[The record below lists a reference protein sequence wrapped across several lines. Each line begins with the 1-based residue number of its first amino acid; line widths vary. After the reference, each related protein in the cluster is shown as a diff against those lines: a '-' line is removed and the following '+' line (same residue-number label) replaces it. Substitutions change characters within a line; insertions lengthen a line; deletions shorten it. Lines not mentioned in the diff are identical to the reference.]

1 MSSLSLLS
9 TRSDKDNKLAITT
22 KEETEEEEEHSEEV
36 SVCQS
41 PISVNSHLQCRA
53 SSVDLS
59 LPIAAMQEAGLT
71 PEDIKSQKYASF
83 LSFERRIAVI
93 YPSFVLGKINRTL
106 LLIMREMIQTERDYV
121 RSLEYIIE
129 VTVTL
134 LYSTRR
140 RRLRGHNCCGKI

>member
-1 MSSLSLLS
+1 MFSRLSSH
-9 TRSDKDNKLAITT
+9 RSDKDNKLAINLT
-22 KEETEEEEEHSEEV
+22 KEETEEEEEEHSEAV

-71 PEDIKSQKYASF
+71 PEDIKSQKYAGF
-83 LSFERRIAVI
+83 LIGSTRSCHLPVFCFTPAQ
-93 YPSFVLGKINRTL
+93 NRTL

-129 VTVTL
+129 VTLRPFVCRGADAIAWA
-134 LYSTRR
+134 ST
-140 RRLRGHNCCGKI
+140 